1 MAEQTKPSPRE
12 RRAAARSY
20 RQLRKHLNRL
30 PIAFPRTILGAELRI
45 LRRLFSPEE
54 AQLAL
59 AMDHLPRTSHEIT
72 TRLGAITSCTIAKN
86 TRNPDAIELQLRDM
100 AAKGAILRRA
110 VDSTRGNGSDILSP
124 DDTFALLPFIVGMFE
139 FQAERL
145 TPEFVKDST
154 DYMKQGFAFE
164 YLTTAK
170 PQTRIIPVNRALPQ
184 TNKIAAYDEFEQLI
198 RAAEGRIAVAR
209 CICRVTADMNG
220 KPCSHTERREL
231 CLALN
236 DFADTAVR
244 EGWGRALTVS
254 EALEC
259 AHQSLGEGLVLQTSN
274 ELNPHFICACCGD
287 CCGLLAML
295 KAVPNPI
302 EHTATNYQVELIAN
316 TCIACGLCVKKC
328 PMDALHLRTT
338 GGGTSTLVIT
348 QERCIG
354 CGVCTVVC
362 PVAAVQLVPRETEVV
377 PPSNGEELHRE
388 IAQTRPNMTRKVR
401 LVRQVLFKKLFRR
414 RLG

>member
-1 MAEQTKPSPRE
+1 MAKHLPPRSRE
-12 RRAAARSY
+12 SRADNQSY
-20 RQLRKHLNRL
+20 RKLRKHLNSL
-30 PIAFPRTILGAELRI
+30 PVAFPRTILGAELRI

-54 AQLAL
+54 ARLAL
-59 AMDHLPRTSHEIT
+59 AMDHHPRTAVEIAS
-72 TRLGAITSCTIAKN
+72 RLP
-86 TRNPDAIELQLRDM
+86 PDHSESATGIESRLRTM
-100 AAKGAILRRA
+100 AGNGAILRR
-110 VDSTRGNGSDILSP
+110 TTGE
-124 DDTFALLPFIVGMFE
+124 DTFALLPFIVGMFE
-139 FQAERL
+139 FQSERL

-170 PQTRIIPVNRALPQ
+170 PQTRIIPVDQALPQ

-198 RAAEGRIAVAR
+198 RAAEGHIAVAR
-209 CICRVTADMNG
+209 CVCRITADMNG
-220 KPCSHTERREL
+220 KPCRHTERREL

-244 EGWGRALTVS
+244 EGWGRSLTVA

-274 ELNPHFICACCGD
+274 ELHPHFICACCSD

-295 KAVPNPI
+295 KAVPRPV
-302 EHTATNYQVELIAN
+302 EHTATNYQAELIADA
-316 TCIACGLCVKKC
+316 CVACGVCVSSC
-328 PMDALHLRTT
+328 PMDAMRFQ
-338 GGGTSTLVIT
+338 STRDKLSLVDIA

-362 PVAAVQLVPRETEVV
+362 PIAAVRLVPRAVEVV
-377 PPSNGEELHRE
+377 PPSTSEELHQE
-388 IAQTRPNMTRKVR
+388 IAQERPNTTRKLR
-401 LVRQVLFKKLFRR
+401 LVLQVLINKVFGRYSA
-414 RLG
+414 

>member
-1 MAEQTKPSPRE
+1 MAEQLRTQIRDKRAESRTY
-12 RRAAARSY
+12 RR
-20 RQLRKHLNRL
+20 LRRHLNSL
-30 PIAFPRTILGAELRI
+30 PIAFPRTIFGAELRI

-54 AQLAL
+54 ARLAL
-59 AMDHLPRTSHEIT
+59 AMDHQPRTAGEIAS
-72 TRLGAITSCTIAKN
+72 RLGTTPTMLDPTPTIES
-86 TRNPDAIELQLRDM
+86 RLCDM
-100 AAKGAILRRA
+100 AAKGAVLRRT
-110 VDSTRGNGSDILSP
+110 SGE
-124 DDTFALLPFIVGMFE
+124 DTFALLPFIVGMFE

-170 PQTRIIPVNRALPQ
+170 PQTRIIPVQRALPH
-184 TNKIAAYDEFEQLI
+184 TNKVAAYDEFEQLI
-198 RAAEGRIAVAR
+198 RAAEGHIAVAR

-220 KPCSHTERREL
+220 KPCRHTERREL

-244 EGWGRALTVS
+244 EGWGRTLTVS

-259 AHQSLGEGLVLQTSN
+259 AHQSLSEGLVLQTSN
-274 ELNPHFICACCGD
+274 ELQPHFICACCGD

-302 EHTATNYQVELIAN
+302 EHTATNYQVELAPAV
-316 TCIACGLCVKKC
+316 CIACGLCVIKC
-328 PMDALHLRTT
+328 PMDALQLQPAGDSAPLR
-338 GGGTSTLVIT
+338 IAP
-348 QERCIG
+348 ERCIG

-362 PVAAVQLVPRETEVV
+362 PVAAVRLVPRATELV
-377 PPSNGEELHRE
+377 PPSTGEELQRE
-388 IAQTRPNMTRKVR
+388 IAHTRPNTRRKLR
-401 LVRQVLFKKLFRR
+401 LVRQVLLNKLFRR
-414 RLG
+414 SVR

>member
-1 MAEQTKPSPRE
+1 MAEHPKPSSKE
-12 RRAAARSY
+12 RRADSRSY
-20 RQLRKHLNRL
+20 RRLRGHLNSL
-30 PIAFPRTILGAELRI
+30 PVAFPRTVLGAELRI

-54 AQLAL
+54 ARLAL
-59 AMDHLPRTSHEIT
+59 AMDHHPRTAVEIASRLPPHHSHSAAEIES
-72 TRLGAITSCTIAKN
+72 RLRT
-86 TRNPDAIELQLRDM
+86 M
-100 AAKGAILRRA
+100 ASKGAILRR
-110 VDSTRGNGSDILSP
+110 TIGE
-124 DDTFALLPFIVGMFE
+124 DTFALLPFIVGMFE

-170 PQTRIIPVNRALPQ
+170 PQTRIIPVDRALPQ
-184 TNKIAAYDEFEQLI
+184 TNKIAVYDEFEKLI

-220 KPCSHTERREL
+220 KPCRHTERREL

-244 EGWGRALTVS
+244 EGWGRALTVT
-254 EALEC
+254 EALES

-295 KAVPNPI
+295 KAVPRPV
-302 EHTATNYQVELIAN
+302 EHTATNYRAELIPDA
-316 TCIACGLCVKKC
+316 CIGCGVCVRKC
-328 PMDALHLRTT
+328 PMDAMRLQ
-338 GGGTSTLVIT
+338 STRDKQSLVDIA

-362 PVAAVQLVPRETEVV
+362 PVAAVQLVPRTTEVV
-377 PPSNGEELHRE
+377 PPSTSEQLHRE
-388 IAQTRPNMTRKVR
+388 IAQKRPNTTRKLR
-401 LVRQVLFKKLFRR
+401 LVAQVLIKKMFGRYSA
-414 RLG
+414 

>member
-1 MAEQTKPSPRE
+1 MAKGAKMSIRE
-12 RRAAARSY
+12 RREQGRCY
-20 RQLRKHLNRL
+20 RRLRQHLNSL
-30 PIAFPRTILGAELRI
+30 PIAFPRTIFGAELRI

-59 AMDHLPRTSHEIT
+59 AMDHKPRTATEIASRLNS
-72 TRLGAITSCTIAKN
+72 RLGGSGAE
-86 TRNPDAIELQLRDM
+86 IESRLRTM
-100 AAKGAILRRA
+100 AAKGAILRR
-110 VDSTRGNGSDILSP
+110 TPGE
-124 DDTFALLPFIVGMFE
+124 DTYALLPFIVGMYE
-139 FQAERL
+139 FQSERL
-145 TPEFVKDST
+145 TPEFVKDSI

-170 PQTRIIPVNRALPQ
+170 PQTRIIPVHRALPQ

-198 RAAEGRIAVAR
+198 RAAEGHIAVAR
-209 CICRVTADMNG
+209 CVCRVTADMNG
-220 KPCSHTERREL
+220 KPCQHTERREV

-295 KAVPNPI
+295 KAVPRPI
-302 EHTATNYQVELIAN
+302 EHTATNYEVELVPDS
-316 TCIACGLCVKKC
+316 CIACGVCVKKC
-328 PMDALHLRTT
+328 PMDALHLIATRDIPLLD
-338 GGGTSTLVIT
+338 ST

-362 PVAAVQLVPRETEVV
+362 PVAAVRLVPRTEEAV
-377 PPSNGEELHRE
+377 PPRTTEQLHTE
-388 IAQTRPNMTRKVR
+388 IARSRPNRMRKVR
-401 LVRQVLFKKLFRR
+401 LVAQVLFKKLR
-414 RLG
+414 GT